1 MEEKKKRRRKGNNR
15 TTKKKIRTK
24 RKKEEWRRRRRGE
37 KEITERRR
45 RRSERRERKKNGEAI
60 SAFTEESAV
69 LLPSSL
75 DELNDFV
82 NNSLL
87 GKLVLMLCVSLSE
100 IDLEIYNLMHEIESN
115 KELESGKIVEL
126 DYLWGNAAINIR
138 RERELEKD
146 MDCSLVLNV
155 NKK

>member
-1 MEEKKKRRRKGNNR
+1 MYQ
-15 TTKKKIRTK
+15 
-24 RKKEEWRRRRRGE
+24 
-37 KEITERRR
+37 
-45 RRSERRERKKNGEAI
+45 
-60 SAFTEESAV
+60 EESAV
-69 LLPSSL
+69 LFPSSL

-87 GKLVLMLCVSLSE
+87 GKLVLMLWYYFTSSEVPMKLKKWLKLFYSICPFSGPNDDLLDCEFSEIDVVSLSE
-100 IDLEIYNLMHEIESN
+100 IDSEIYNLMHEIESN

-146 MDCSLVLNV
+146 MDCSLVLNA